1 MKLEGLIVP
10 IKGTYLWLIFF
21 SFSVNGRIP
30 KLKVKSY
37 SWKSKAQQT
46 NC

>member
-21 SFSVNGRIP
+21 SFSVNRIP

>member
-1 MKLEGLIVP
+1 MELNGLIVP
-10 IKGTYLWLIFF
+10 IKGTYLWLNF
-21 SFSVNGRIP
+21 SFSVNRIP

-37 SWKSKAQQT
+37 SWKGKAQQT